1 MKTAFATALLASVT
15 FAAKCGEK
23 VTCKSG
29 DDMKCCDASFNFKFG
44 VDNKDMKAY
53 MACQKAYYEWSDY
66 SDIFEKGC
74 ANAVNAKAFMSKEDL
89 KAAAKSKATAEKAAA
104 DKVAA
109 DKKAAE
115 KASNMK

>member
-29 DDMKCCDASFNFKFG
+29 DGMKCCDASFNFKFG

-74 ANAVNAKAFMSKEDL
+74 PNAVNAKAFMSKEDL
-89 KAAAKSKATAEKAAA
+89 EAAAKAEAAKAAAKAKST
-104 DKVAA
+104 A
-109 DKKAAE
+109 DKKA
-115 KASNMK
+115 STMK

>member
-1 MKTAFATALLASVT
+1 
-15 FAAKCGEK
+15 
-23 VTCKSG
+23 
-29 DDMKCCDASFNFKFG
+29 MKCCDASFNFKFG

-89 KAAAKSKATAEKAAA
+89 EAVAKAEAEKAAA
-104 DKVAA
+104 AAKAKSTA
-109 DKKAAE
+109 DKKASI
-115 KASNMK
+115 KK